1 MEDDLNTWK
10 DITCYWIR
18 RISLNGH
25 TTQSNLQIKCRAYVI
40 SIKLPRTSVTELE
53 KILLKLMQNQRR
65 PRIAKA
71 SLRKKDKAGGTT
83 LPDFRQY
90 YKPTVIKRAWYWHR
104 NRHIDQWNRIESPE
118 INPHTYNQF
127 IFGKVGKHI
136 QCRKTVSSA
145 NGARKP
151 RQPHVKQ

>member
-1 MEDDLNTWK
+1 MEDDLNTWE

-18 RISLNGH
+18 RILLNGQ

-53 KILLKLMQNQRR
+53 QILLKLMQKQRR
-65 PRIAKA
+65 PRITKA
-71 SLRKKDKAGGTT
+71 GLRKKDKAGGTT

-90 YKPTVIKRAWYWHR
+90 YKPTVIWHR

-118 INPHTYNQF
+118 INPHTYSQF

-136 QCRKTVSSA
+136 HAEKTISSA

-151 RQPHVKQ
+151 RKPHVKQ